1 MLVKFDELFNQAK
14 ELVFTIKVY
23 EMLYEIEELQ
33 IPLTRFMEEKLY
45 QVVRENRKSATVTK
59 ETRIKT
65 S

>member
-1 MLVKFDELFNQAK
+1 MLVKFDELFNQEK

-59 ETRIKT
+59 ET
-65 S
+65 